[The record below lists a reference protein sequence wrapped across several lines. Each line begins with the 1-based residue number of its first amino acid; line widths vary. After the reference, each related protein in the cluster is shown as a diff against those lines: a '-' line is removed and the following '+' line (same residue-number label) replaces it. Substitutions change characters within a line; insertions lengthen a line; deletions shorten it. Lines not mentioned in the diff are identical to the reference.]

1 MCYAILGNRKRTLEF
16 LTTLYCLDELS
27 RNVRSLTPVSAD
39 SSEFDVINLYYFF
52 LGHNDTFFP
61 HFRLKKG
68 LITKKFTRDWNY
80 TNASSTYFS
89 DFRYESNRMF
99 VLGVG
104 FFSSDKFRI
113 SH

>member
-1 MCYAILGNRKRTLEF
+1 MTLEF

-52 LGHNDTFFP
+52 LGHNDTCFSPFS
-61 HFRLKKG
+61 FKKKSNHQKI
-68 LITKKFTRDWNY
+68 LRDWNY
-80 TNASSTYFS
+80 CNASSTYCS
-89 DFRYESNRMF
+89 DFRYESNGIF
-99 VLGVG
+99 VLGAG

-113 SH
+113 FN